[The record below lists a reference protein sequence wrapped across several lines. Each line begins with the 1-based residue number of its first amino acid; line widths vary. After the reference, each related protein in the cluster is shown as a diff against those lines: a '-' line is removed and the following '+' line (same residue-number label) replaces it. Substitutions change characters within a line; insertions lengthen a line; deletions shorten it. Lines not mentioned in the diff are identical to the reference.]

1 MFRPEENGTVEGLW
15 LMFKEGT
22 YFLFYSASAFQLPTY
37 RMMVA
42 RSDSLLGPYVKEHF
56 SNIRNQTNNQ
66 RRTIKMVYLYIILQ
80 YAS

>member
-22 YFLFYSASAFQLPTY
+22 YYLFYSASAFQLPTY

-42 RSDSLLGPYVKEHF
+42 RSDTLLGPYVKEHF
-56 SNIRNQTNNQ
+56 SKIRKPHHN
-66 RRTIKMVYLYIILQ
+66 KL
-80 YAS
+80 

>member
-1 MFRPEENGTVEGLW
+1 MEGLW

-22 YFLFYSASAFQLPTY
+22 YYLFYSASAFQLPTY

-56 SNIRNQTNNQ
+56 SNTSNPHHDQ
-66 RRTIKMVYLYIILQ
+66 RLSLWNLPDTLKSVRVCVCLRYLC
-80 YAS
+80 